1 MSLEGPAALVHSF
14 SYYLCL
20 TERALRAG
28 PGDAAADEA
37 QVDAA
42 PHPEP
47 PFKRETAIKAWTM

>member
-1 MSLEGPAALVHSF
+1 MSLEGPVAPVHSF
-14 SYYLCL
+14 SYLCMM
-20 TERALRAG
+20 ERALRAG

-37 QVDAA
+37 QVDAV